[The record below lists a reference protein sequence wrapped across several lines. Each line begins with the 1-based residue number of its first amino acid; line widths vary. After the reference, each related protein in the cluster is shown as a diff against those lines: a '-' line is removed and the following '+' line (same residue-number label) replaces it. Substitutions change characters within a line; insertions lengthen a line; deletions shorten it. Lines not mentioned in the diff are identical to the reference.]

1 MDSSSDLEPCSDK
14 SSPQRVESPSSTDP
28 HLVSI
33 TSKLTGPIIPQD
45 NGIHPVPREI
55 QSLDFNAIAEARK
68 DSTACNETS
77 FNGDLNFISHEKSG
91 SELETNSTTGPGTND
106 MSYLTPTDDYNLHTL
121 SGSSLGYSEV
131 ERTVQSIRQDVNT
144 IIKHSNE
151 NLQWNPAYSS
161 NTRSHTDTGDES
173 TNENL
178 QWNPAYSSITR
189 SHTDTGD
196 KSTNTDFFQLSV
208 PLPPSFFTPDASIH
222 QRSFSV
228 SQTHSHVMYSDQNQ
242 NRSSDP
248 GMLIKRFRE
257 QQLAGQKPGSLSAS
271 NTPIHQPKF

>member
-1 MDSSSDLEPCSDK
+1 MISLSLPLFDIVMKTRVVPTPQSMESVSDLEPCSDK
-14 SSPQRVESPSSTDP
+14 SSPQRVESPRSMDP

-45 NGIHPVPREI
+45 NAIHPVPREI
-55 QSLDFNAIAEARK
+55 QSLDFNAIAEAGK

-77 FNGDLNFISHEKSG
+77 FNGELNFISHEKSG

-144 IIKHSNE
+144 IIKQSNE
-151 NLQWNPAYSS
+151 NLQWNPAYSL
-161 NTRSHTDTGDES
+161 NTRSHTNIGDE
-173 TNENL
+173 
-178 QWNPAYSSITR
+178 
-189 SHTDTGD
+189 
-196 KSTNTDFFQLSV
+196 STNTDFFQLSV
-208 PLPPSFFTPDASIH
+208 PLPPPYFTPDPSIH

-228 SQTHSHVMYSDQNQ
+228 SQTHSHVMIQI
-242 NRSSDP
+242 RTRIGP
-248 GMLIKRFRE
+248 VILE
-257 QQLAGQKPGSLSAS
+257 CSLRGLG
-271 NTPIHQPKF
+271 NNI